1 MTRLFP
7 GGGAAN
13 GLPHDH
19 APYLLRQLPE
29 VWLAALILL
38 TVLSSAYAMW
48 AQPFGS
54 RVSEMKSSR
63 LRFELGARQKM
74 PRLQMSPTC
83 IGVVVI
89 WVTVQ
94 LAALGLRFRFSDC
107 PPKRFQLH
115 AGG

>member
-1 MTRLFP
+1 MNRLFP
-7 GGGAAN
+7 RGGAAN
-13 GLPHDH
+13 GLPHDQ
-19 APYLLRQLPE
+19 AGYLLRQLPE

-63 LRFELGARQKM
+63 LRFELGATQKM
-74 PRLQMSPTC
+74 PRLQMSPMC

-89 WVTVQ
+89 WVVVQ
-94 LAALGLRFRFSDC
+94 VALPGLKVRLVDWA
-107 PPKRFQLH
+107 P
-115 AGG
+115 